1 LILQIYTPLAFRYYG
16 AEEAGRVGFS
26 IAVWTA
32 IISLANIWTVSV
44 LPKINF
50 LVATKNWQILDRIV
64 WRRFIAG
71 EITLIFAGIMF
82 FIVYLILARHFPI
95 SGRFTSVA
103 SLLILFVIWIIQYF
117 INTMTVYLR
126 AHKEEPFYLIFLC
139 TAFFVICATFISTKL
154 FSSEYIFYGFL
165 SANILFLPWY
175 YSVFKK
181 CRRNWHTTT

>member
-1 LILQIYTPLAFRYYG
+1 MTPTIGSKEFFPGIGEIKFEGIESRNPLAFRYYG

-82 FIVYLILARHFPI
+82 FIVYLIH
-95 SGRFTSVA
+95 SEQM
-103 SLLILFVIWIIQYF
+103 LL
-117 INTMTVYLR
+117 
-126 AHKEEPFYLIFLC
+126 
-139 TAFFVICATFISTKL
+139 
-154 FSSEYIFYGFL
+154 
-165 SANILFLPWY
+165 
-175 YSVFKK
+175 
-181 CRRNWHTTT
+181 